1 MRVGIVPK
9 AGKNA
14 IGTFLKNGQSLFL
27 SELLCSTHRSS
38 HEKTGKVIPIPVLM
52 NPRD

>member
-9 AGKNA
+9 AG
-14 IGTFLKNGQSLFL
+14 KNGQSLFL
-27 SELLCSTHRSS
+27 SELLCSTHRSA
-38 HEKTGKVIPIPVLM
+38 HEKTGKVIPTPVLR